1 MDCVRFAKQLEEL
14 PFSKQPE
21 ALPVTTPRETDCVR
35 FSKEREAFPFSKE
48 REAFPDSC
56 PASNGQ
62 NGRGGCNTDRTGLV
76 RCYL

>member
-35 FSKEREAFPFSKE
+35 FSKEREAFP
-48 REAFPDSC
+48 DSC